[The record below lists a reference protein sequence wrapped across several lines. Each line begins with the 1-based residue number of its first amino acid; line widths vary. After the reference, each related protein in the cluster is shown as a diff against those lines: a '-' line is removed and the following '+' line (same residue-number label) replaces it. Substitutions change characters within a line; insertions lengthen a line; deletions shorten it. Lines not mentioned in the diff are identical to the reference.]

1 MKNKKKLQELIEQRK
16 AIEAETPGK
25 GVQDLDAW
33 REYRQRRLNEI
44 DAQLSDLRNETARNV
59 ADFEKRGSTPCRTS
73 GRNSAPTAGTSRR
86 YTVSCG

>member
-25 GVQDLDAW
+25 GVQDLEAW
-33 REYRQRRLNEI
+33 RDYKQRRLNEI

-59 ADFEKRGSTPCRTS
+59 ADFEKRG
-73 GRNSAPTAGTSRR
+73 
-86 YTVSCG
+86 